1 MLIGQLSVA
10 QSFRLHLKGDTLQF
24 IRETNIPLRYIS
36 FVDCLESLRSAR
48 LTLLK
53 KGYLG
58 CSIDSLSWNDSIAN
72 AIVYTGPQYR
82 WATLRNGNIP
92 GSLLSTSRFNAKNLL
107 NKSVS
112 TAALFPVYEHIIRY
126 FENHGY
132 PFASVYLDSMVLKG
146 DGIEAALKLD
156 RGPLRKIDTILI
168 NEDARINTSFLLQ
181 YLGLKN
187 GMLYHEGK
195 IKEISTRIRELP
207 FLEEAAP
214 WRIEF
219 NLIETKLNLYIKNKS
234 ANRADLLIGLLP
246 NNEERGGK
254 FLLTGDAK
262 LAFVNALGMGEQL
275 AINWQ
280 NLQYQS
286 PRYNIDAQLPYLF
299 KSPVGISGKFDFYK
313 KDTSFKN
320 VNGEL
325 GIIYQFSANEQVKVY
340 YELASSRLLNINIP
354 LLVSTRRLPELG
366 DVTFRTFGIETQ
378 ISRVDYKLNPRKGYR
393 LMLNGSLSFRQ
404 VIKNTSIEST
414 VDPILNKPFSY
425 LYDSVKLKTFKYNLR
440 GFAAHYT
447 PLSKRIVLANTISAG
462 YTFSTDPLYRNEVF
476 QIGGYRLLRGFDEG
490 LMFVNGYAVYS
501 IEPRYLL
508 SANSYFF
515 LFGDMAFTNSKYG
528 IINRTETPYSAGLG
542 MSFETKAGLF
552 NISYAIGARDQ
563 QAFQFRNS
571 KVHFGYISFF

>member
-286 PRYNIDAQLPYLF
+286 PAI
-299 KSPVGISGKFDFYK
+299 ISMHNYPTCLK
-313 KDTSFKN
+313 
-320 VNGEL
+320 
-325 GIIYQFSANEQVKVY
+325 AP
-340 YELASSRLLNINIP
+340 LASAGNLI
-354 LLVSTRRLPELG
+354 
-366 DVTFRTFGIETQ
+366 F
-378 ISRVDYKLNPRKGYR
+378 
-393 LMLNGSLSFRQ
+393 
-404 VIKNTSIEST
+404 IKKT
-414 VDPILNKPFSY
+414 PH
-425 LYDSVKLKTFKYNLR
+425 LK
-440 GFAAHYT
+440 
-447 PLSKRIVLANTISAG
+447 
-462 YTFSTDPLYRNEVF
+462 
-476 QIGGYRLLRGFDEG
+476 
-490 LMFVNGYAVYS
+490 M
-501 IEPRYLL
+501 
-508 SANSYFF
+508 
-515 LFGDMAFTNSKYG
+515 
-528 IINRTETPYSAGLG
+528 
-542 MSFETKAGLF
+542 
-552 NISYAIGARDQ
+552 
-563 QAFQFRNS
+563 
-571 KVHFGYISFF
+571 